1 MKNSNENEYWY
12 SILMDYK
19 EYYLKNIL
27 FLMVLEFSEMSL
39 NPYHSNAQKDENVTK
54 SINCS
59 I

>member
-1 MKNSNENEYWY
+1 
-12 SILMDYK
+12 MDYK